1 MYEEFGIDPLG
12 SFTSPGLSWK
22 CFLKTKKHTVENMT
36 DINIYN
42 IINNGIRGGI
52 SVISKKY
59 GKANNPYIK
68 GFNPDEPE
76 SYIYY
81 LDATNL
87 YGHAMKQKLPTSG
100 GKIVEKTTEQLL
112 SHDCNSNINYV
123 VVCDLDMSDKEMQ
136 ERTKWYPL
144 CADQLLVNPDML
156 SQYQRDLME
165 KFELTKDTVP
175 KLCPNFYNKEKYVCL
190 LNNLQ
195 FYVKMGVKITNIHT
209 VVEFTQDY
217 IIRDYIDTNT
227 NKRNK
232 AKKEKNDALSDL
244 FKLLNNALYGYTL
257 MDVTH
262 RANGEIVCDSKRLQ
276 KIVNKPTY
284 MNMKKFNDNFAYVT
298 KAKRK
303 IVINEAK
310 QIGFF
315 VLEHSKLH
323 MLNFFYN
330 GLQKTFGVDKV
341 HLLATDTDSLIVQ
354 IFSKDVISRFK
365 DGLLGEY
372 IDHHGSGTIG
382 MFKDEIDNDIITE
395 FVGLRSKMYSILT
408 NNEKHKA
415 TCKGINRL
423 TKKTIN
429 HNLYKQVLFNEQ
441 QLQHTQYNLRSINH
455 EINLIEQVKTSL
467 SAFDNKRFNDGN
479 KDFIT
484 TPLGY
489 FRNN

>member
-1 MYEEFGIDPLG
+1 
-12 SFTSPGLSWK
+12 
-22 CFLKTKKHTVENMT
+22 MT

-68 GFNPDEPE
+68 GYKPTDPE

-81 LDATNL
+81 LDAANL

-100 GKIVEKTTEQLL
+100 GKLVEKTVDELL
-112 SHDCNSNINYV
+112 AHDCNSNINYV
-123 VVCDLDMSDKEMQ
+123 VVCDLDMSDKDMQ
-136 ERTKWYPL
+136 EKTKFYPL
-144 CADQLLVNPDML
+144 CADQLLVDPSML
-156 SQYQRDLME
+156 SDYQRAMME
-165 KFELTKDTVP
+165 KFGITKDTVG
-175 KLCPNFYNKEKYVCL
+175 KLCPNMFNKEKYVCL

-195 FYVKMGVKITNIHT
+195 FYVNMGVKITHIHS
-209 VVEFTQDY
+209 VIEFTQDY

-227 NKRNK
+227 NKRNQ
-232 AKKEKNDALSDL
+232 AKKDKNDALSDL

-284 MNMKKFNDNFAYVT
+284 MGMKKFNDNFAYVT
-298 KAKRK
+298 KCKRQ

-323 MLNFFYN
+323 MLNFYYN
-330 GLQKTFGVDKV
+330 GLQKTFGQDNV
-341 HLLATDTDSLIVQ
+341 HLLGTDTDSLIVQ
-354 IFSKDVISRFK
+354 IYSKDVIGRFK

-372 IDHHGSGTIG
+372 IDHNGSGIIG
-382 MFKDEIDNDIITE
+382 MFKDETEHDIISE
-395 FVGLRSKMYSILT
+395 FVGLRSKMYSIMT
-408 NNEKHKA
+408 DKQKHKS
-415 TCKGINRL
+415 TCKGINKM
-423 TKKTIN
+423 TKKSIN
-429 HNLYKQVLFNEQ
+429 HQLYKEVLFNETQ
-441 QLQHTQYNLRSINH
+441 IQHKQHNLRSINH

-467 SAFDNKRFNDGN
+467 SAMDNKRYNDGN

-484 TPLGY
+484 TPLGFY
-489 FRNN
+489 KNI